1 MENKIND
8 EPIIETFYGK
18 ISPVDIAVLYSL
30 MVKRISKGYSS
41 SEMSFLMGYEND
53 VIGNIE
59 QLNFK
64 ELTILELYSYT
75 NALEDDALSGIIL
88 NDMGKEHDPADY
100 QIVKTTERILMH
112 YEVFEILPDNTSR
125 QLFHLFEVN
134 PEHDRL
140 KYNTSYS
147 MGIETATEILN
158 TLLGGVLFQSP
169 ESPLDIFKRC
179 RRIST
184 SIRPYYVQVALNN
197 ISQSKEYPKFKR
209 IKTKK
214 YGCLYE
220 KAF

>member
-1 MENKIND
+1 
-8 EPIIETFYGK
+8 
-18 ISPVDIAVLYSL
+18 
-30 MVKRISKGYSS
+30 
-41 SEMSFLMGYEND
+41 MGYETD

-88 NDMGKEHDPADY
+88 NDMGKEDDPADY

-147 MGIETATEILN
+147 MGIETATEILK

-197 ISQSKEYPKFKR
+197 IAQSKEYPKFKR

-214 YGCLYE
+214 FGCLYE